1 MLFIKS
7 DKIQATI
14 FVFSGQFGQ
23 NKGVYI
29 MGLFKNLAKVFVDFE
44 NANVP
49 ESKEDVNKAIK
60 QIQNTE
66 KPSKNSKRNLSGL
79 DQKEAILDIE
89 EIFESKSL
97 PADPSANT
105 VYKVFDILQ
114 SPQLK
119 GLDAKTV
126 KTAVMLNL
134 EMNKIPVTDLIEDG
148 KKRIAALCDYAVEK
162 QEQINE
168 LKAELEA
175 KNQKIQEEINAYLEA
190 KKAEI
195 TANNEKSALL
205 LKSFEDW
212 KKVKEEEESGLSE
225 LVTYLA
231 QK

>member
-1 MLFIKS
+1 
-7 DKIQATI
+7 
-14 FVFSGQFGQ
+14 
-23 NKGVYI
+23 

-44 NANVP
+44 DESVP

-60 QIQNTE
+60 QIQSTE
-66 KPSKNSKRNLSGL
+66 KPSKNTKRNLSGL
-79 DQKEAILDIE
+79 DQKEIILDIE
-89 EIFESKSL
+89 EIFESKGL

-148 KKRIAALCDYAVEK
+148 KKRIAALNSYSIEK
-162 QEQINE
+162 EEDINA

-195 TANNEKSALL
+195 TANNEKSAAL

-225 LVTYLA
+225 LVSYLA